1 MDAGNLISDFSDFSK
16 SCLYIWRFSV
26 HVLLKPSLKNVEHY
40 LTSIWNKHSCKV
52 VWAFFG
58 IAFLWDRDENL
69 PLTVLRPL
77 KSFPHLPAYWVQY
90 FYNVAFRIWNRSAGI
105 PSPPLVLFVVML
117 PQDHLTTHSRMSGS
131 SWMTTPSWLFRS
143 LKLFNIIFLCILVTS
158 S

>member
-1 MDAGNLISDFSDFSK
+1 MLAIWFLISLTFLSPACTSGGSQFMY
-16 SCLYIWRFSV
+16 CW
-26 HVLLKPSLKNVEHY
+26 SLAWKNVEYY